1 VQAGAAFV
9 VGSLSAVVITFFTE
23 SRVES
28 ELEGLVWSETET
40 KLGDEPGT
48 PWWQS
53 VVKLG
58 SGVMILTIILN
69 LIFR

>member
-1 VQAGAAFV
+1 VA
-9 VGSLSAVVITFFTE
+9 
-23 SRVES
+23 

-40 KLGDEPGT
+40 KLGDEEGT

-58 SGVMILTIILN
+58 SGVMILTIALN
-69 LIFR
+69 LVFR